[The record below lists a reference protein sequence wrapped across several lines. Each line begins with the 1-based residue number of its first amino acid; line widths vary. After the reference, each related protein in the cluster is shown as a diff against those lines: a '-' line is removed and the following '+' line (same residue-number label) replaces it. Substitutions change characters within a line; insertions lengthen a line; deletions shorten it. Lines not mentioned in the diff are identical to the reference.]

1 MDPSLRP
8 AAVVRDTEDSVH
20 ALPVDRRRMAVVN
33 DTAADDADVHMQEE
47 EDAAGGILRIDS
59 AAVGGVGSH
68 RLEEV
73 GLADV
78 HNCHAVL
85 EGPKEEGLGEVAEAA
100 DFLGHLAN
108 PVETVV
114 AAAEGQPVGE
124 AEDPREAAAEVGWNL
139 HLHLGWAGL
148 VRAVHW
154 PVVEAMRVA
163 WEASRKA
170 EEGEQPHWQRPGLLV
185 LLFGQLPSY
194 HQPPMQKPH
203 QGRHWDPPSSPSPR
217 K

>member
-8 AAVVRDTEDSVH
+8 AAVVRDTEDSAH

-33 DTAADDADVHMQEE
+33 DTAAADADVHMQTE

-85 EGPKEEGLGEVAEAA
+85 EGPEEGLGEVAEAA
-100 DFLGHLAN
+100 DFPGHLAN
-108 PVETVV
+108 PIETAA

-124 AEDPREAAAEVGWNL
+124 AEDPRAAAAEAGWSL
-139 HLHLGWAGL
+139 HLHLGRAGQ

-154 PVVEAMRVA
+154 PVVEATRVA
-163 WEASRKA
+163 WEAIRKV
-170 EEGEQPHWQRPGLLV
+170 EEEEQPHWQWPE
-185 LLFGQLPSY
+185 LPMLPLGHLPPY
-194 HQPPMQKPH
+194 H
-203 QGRHWDPPSSPSPR
+203 
-217 K
+217 